1 MTLTRE
7 QYIDLKAK
15 LNRKYD
21 MILEM
26 DKQIDLLT
34 LKRNHLYSEV
44 ESGAAILLK
53 YSPYEE
59 EF

>member
-1 MTLTRE
+1 MTLTKQ
-7 QYIDLKAK
+7 QYIDLKAL
-15 LNRKYD
+15 LNKKYD
-21 MILEM
+21 MILEI
-26 DKQIDLLT
+26 DKEIDFLI